1 MWAIDEYARIFRSC
15 VWLRPPQPP
24 ARTDIIA
31 MVTNKFGF
39 IDGEIWYRTDKGV
52 IFCQVSRIIPD
63 DSGIPWVTS
72 GTQKWKGNS
81 PNLIARAIVIMFD
94 AIGLGYLILFI
105 VLSIVG

>member
-1 MWAIDEYARIFRSC
+1 MWAIDEYARIFHSC

-31 MVTNKFGF
+31 MVSNKFGF

-52 IFCQVSRIIPD
+52 IFCQLSRIIPD

-72 GTQKWKGNS
+72 GTQKWKGDS